1 MMYQYRSRTYPIIGF
16 GGNMTLLRRLFEP
29 ATQAQFISD
38 LAQEIAVTG
47 VDGVNIDFE
56 PLMNV

>member
-1 MMYQYRSRTYPIIGF
+1 
-16 GGNMTLLRRLFEP
+16 MTLLRRLFEP
-29 ATQAQFISD
+29 AIQAQFISD